1 MGQKESACA
10 WGLEKKLWYVHMTC
24 HIVCGGGETK
34 PPCKFYTG
42 KKRPKKGKD

>member
-1 MGQKESACA
+1 
-10 WGLEKKLWYVHMTC
+10 MTC

-42 KKRPKKGKD
+42 KKRPKKGKDQVTNDEWKSYLKTCNQ